1 MDISLI
7 RVRVYASRRGAVN
20 ASGGRFIVSDS
31 VRRHP
36 NKFAMTERRLFVLLR
51 VRCPGAIDLGLG
63 GVPQNRLDS
72 AGQWAAQILCNS
84 SSLYPR
90 EVAGAGPLSG
100 I

>member
-7 RVRVYASRRGAVN
+7 PVRVYASRRGAVN

-63 GVPQNRLDS
+63 GVPP
-72 AGQWAAQILCNS
+72 WARPGNGLRKFCEIPQA
-84 SSLYPR
+84 
-90 EVAGAGPLSG
+90 
-100 I
+100 